1 MRRGMRGRA
10 RTGAGF
16 TLVELLISIILMAI
30 LLMAVTVVFV
40 QTTETVAVAE
50 ARTQIYTNARYA
62 LDTLEN
68 DLLSCIPFDSGM
80 QLFAMENGRTGS
92 PGTFPTYG
100 VSGAGNSHVIGAADL
115 IEFISTASV
124 ADTVQTGRITYEL
137 IPSNYTLS
145 VTGAPEAGDE
155 SHKETVRTLR
165 GLYTLVRRVRVPNP
179 AIPILPGVPPRY
191 DQMPL
196 DRLGNVVPDQE
207 LCHYVISF
215 NLEYFDNTQKFSQ
228 LEPSPFTRTLGR
240 TNDPLGNAQGPNDM
254 NPPPPAVASA
264 LRVPYIRATLVIVE
278 DTGERQERTVQK
290 VMWLPMG

>member
-1 MRRGMRGRA
+1 MRRVMRGRS

-30 LLMAVTVVFV
+30 LLMAITVVFV

-80 QLFAMENGRTGS
+80 QSFAMENGRTGS
-92 PGTFPTYG
+92 PGTFPVYN
-100 VSGAGNSHVIGAADL
+100 VSNAHVTGAADL
-115 IEFISTASV
+115 VEFISTASV

-137 IPSNYTLS
+137 IPSNYALS
-145 VTGAPEAGDE
+145 IAGTPTPGDE
-155 SHKETVRTLR
+155 SHKETVRTRR

-179 AIPILPGVPPRY
+179 AVPILPGVPPRY

-240 TNDPLGNAQGPNDM
+240 NNDPLGNAQGPNDM
-254 NPPPPAVASA
+254 NPPPPAVATA
-264 LRVPYIRATLVIVE
+264 LRVPYIRVTLVIVE
-278 DTGERQERTVQK
+278 DLGERQERTVQK